1 MTLSKTAHSSMRGS
15 IPRTTAHFSGPQACS
30 TGILRW
36 LGGAR
41 RRLRCGRRR
50 LAQSPRHGMQ
60 RGQTLVEFS
69 LVVSFLFLILFAIID
84 FSRVFFAYAT
94 MANGVREGARYAVV
108 HPDATDTSDVEAA
121 ARAMMVVIGG
131 DATVTVV
138 YPDTV
143 NNNVCIRRPC
153 RVVVTATSD
162 FDVWTPVIPSF
173 QIVTRS
179 TMHIE

>member
-1 MTLSKTAHSSMRGS
+1 MTLSKTAHSCKCAS
-15 IPRTTAHFSGPQACS
+15 ILRTTARLSGPRACS
-30 TGILRW
+30 TDILTR

-41 RRLRCGRRR
+41 RRLRCGRRGP
-50 LAQSPRHGMQ
+50 AQSPRHDMQ

-69 LVVSFLFLILFAIID
+69 LVVSFLFLILFGIID

-108 HPDATDTSDVEAA
+108 HPNAEDPSAVVAA
-121 ARAMMVVIGG
+121 ARAMVVIGG
-131 DATVTVV
+131 DATITVE
-138 YPDTV
+138 YPDKV
-143 NNNVCIRRPC
+143 DKKVCIRRPC

-162 FDVWTPVIPSF
+162 FDVWTPVIPRF
-173 QIVTRS
+173 TIVTQS